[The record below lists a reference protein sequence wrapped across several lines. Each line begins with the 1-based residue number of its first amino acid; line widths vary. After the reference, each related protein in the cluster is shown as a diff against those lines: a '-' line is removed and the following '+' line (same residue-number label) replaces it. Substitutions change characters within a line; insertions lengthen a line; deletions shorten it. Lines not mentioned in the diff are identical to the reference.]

1 MIHVSIMADRAR
13 DFTGGV
19 SELEIEATTVRRM
32 IAELNRLYPGLG
44 DFVEDHAAIAIDG
57 EIHQDAL
64 GSVLAPGAE
73 VVLIPRIG
81 GG

>member
-1 MIHVSIMADRAR
+1 MAHVSIMADRAR
-13 DFTGGV
+13 DLAGGV
-19 SELEIEATTVRRM
+19 REIEIEASTVRRL
-32 IAELNRLYPGLG
+32 IAELEKRFPGLG

-64 GSVLAPGAE
+64 GSPLQPNSE